1 MYSSESLDRVG
12 RRESYLKSTFESL
25 GQQSDHL
32 DMTVVSGEAEDP
44 NKANLSSLTSKFLTK
59 TNSGSSIG
67 SNAEVI
73 SAVKA
78 TQRDPEAARKR
89 EELQRRIEETR
100 RKLQSVRCAII
111 D

>member
-1 MYSSESLDRVG
+1 MVHING
-12 RRESYLKSTFESL
+12 I
-25 GQQSDHL
+25 
-32 DMTVVSGEAEDP
+32 
-44 NKANLSSLTSKFLTK
+44 N
-59 TNSGSSIG
+59 

-100 RKLQSVRCAII
+100 RKLQSVII
-111 D
+111 DIIITLLRTKTKLKDI